1 MLPREKF
8 GHPPASLQM
17 AINPIAFRLM
27 LDVDALMARVKGYY
41 AKFIDHYLRAPGHRS
56 LEPWATSK
64 LLPKGLGGSGRRRAV
79 YPEEL
84 MASVSWRKI
93 LIRVDRSSY
102 PEKDP
107 FHSLSVLTMDH
118 PGGLHPLDA

>member
-56 LEPWATSK
+56 LGPWATSK
-64 LLPKGLGGSGRRRAV
+64 LLPKGWVGDRGD
-79 YPEEL
+79 EEL
-84 MASVSWRKI
+84 YI
-93 LIRVDRSSY
+93 LRS
-102 PEKDP
+102 
-107 FHSLSVLTMDH
+107 
-118 PGGLHPLDA
+118 